1 MQIIVML
8 YCPGNNDKSKSLY
21 MSEQMPFFFF
31 LNFSD
36 SLDLRLVECM
46 AAEAVGAED
55 CL

>member
-21 MSEQMPFFFF
+21 MSEQMPFF

-46 AAEAVGAED
+46 AAEAVGSED